1 MFLYQNIDDHV
12 RILGYRGF
20 NGSIRVPEKI
30 GGLSV
35 TEVSAYAFS
44 GGWGREEML
53 SLLKEEV
60 LLCDEEGNPISTKK
74 EDLPPAINLEG
85 LKEIYLPETIEK
97 IGNYAFY
104 NCFELTRLECSAAI
118 ADLGSGLFTGCSGM
132 RYLDIHLVEGK
143 RSCLKEILSE
153 LRQKLFVNYN
163 SGQGNARLV
172 FPELYEESVEH
183 TPARII
189 IREMHGCGHLYR
201 YCFDQADFQFHKY
214 DGLFPHL
221 LVQES
226 ESVIGDLVINRL
238 YTPMNLLYHDKMVYE
253 AYLLEHLEGVSKL
266 AINEDETMFLWMM
279 KEYGKDQV
287 KFDSIVEMV
296 SKIDRPELLS
306 HLMDLRRRR
315 FPAKKREFSL

>member
-1 MFLYQNIDDHV
+1 MFLYQNINDHV

-20 NGSIRVPEKI
+20 DGFIRVPEQI
-30 GGLSV
+30 GGRPV
-35 TEVSAYAFS
+35 TELSAYAFS

-53 SLLKEEV
+53 SSLEEEI
-60 LLCDEEGNPISTKK
+60 LLCDEEGNPILTENK
-74 EDLPPAINLEG
+74 DLPPTISLEG

-118 ADLGSGLFTGCSGM
+118 SDLGSGLFTGCLGM
-132 RYLDIHLVEGK
+132 RYLDIHLVDGT

-153 LRQKLFVNYN
+153 LRQFLYVNYYT
-163 SGQGNARLV
+163 SEGNARLV
-172 FPELYEESVEH
+172 FPEMYEESVEH

-189 IREMHGCGHLYR
+189 IREMHGCGHMYR
-201 YCFDQADFQFHKY
+201 YCFDQTGFQFHKY
-214 DGLFPHL
+214 DTLFPHL

-226 ESVIGDLVINRL
+226 ERVIGDLVINRL
-238 YTPMNLLYHDKMVYE
+238 YTPMNLLYHDRMVYE
-253 AYLLEHLEGVSKL
+253 AYLLEHIEGISKL
-266 AINEDETMFLWMM
+266 AMEEDETMFLWLME
-279 KEYGKDQV
+279 EYGKNQD

-296 SKIDRPELLS
+296 SREDKPELLS

-315 FPAKKREFSL
+315 FSVKKRVFSL